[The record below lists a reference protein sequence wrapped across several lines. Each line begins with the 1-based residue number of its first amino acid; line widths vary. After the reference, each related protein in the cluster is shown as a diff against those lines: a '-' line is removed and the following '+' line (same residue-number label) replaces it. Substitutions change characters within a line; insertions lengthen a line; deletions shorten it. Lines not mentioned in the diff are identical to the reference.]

1 MDNVIIYDAIDGVLN
16 ECETVMGG
24 VKNIQGTLA
33 NGMVKSVQRGVSDL
47 VLNANQWAEVATI
60 SQVNINKSI
69 LLIDGQ
75 VFKNA
80 TSGHLI
86 YSLGVDKIQ
95 AQSDENFLNSTAQK
109 ISWTVVE
116 FY

>member
-1 MDNVIIYDAIDGVLN
+1 MENTVIYDAIAGVDAKVEYNGRGINTLLN
-16 ECETVMGG
+16 GRV
-24 VKNIQGTLA
+24 
-33 NGMVKSVQRGVSDL
+33 VKSVQRGVSDL
-47 VLNANQWAEVATI
+47 ALSANQWAEVATI

>member
-1 MDNVIIYDAIDGVLN
+1 
-16 ECETVMGG
+16 
-24 VKNIQGTLA
+24 
-33 NGMVKSVQRGVSDL
+33 MVKSVQRGVSDL

-86 YSLGVDKIQ
+86 YSLSVDKIQ
-95 AQSDENFLNSTAQK
+95 AQSDESFINSTAQK

>member
-1 MDNVIIYDAIDGVLN
+1 M
-16 ECETVMGG
+16 
-24 VKNIQGTLA
+24 
-33 NGMVKSVQRGVSDL
+33 QRGVSDL
-47 VLNANQWAEVATI
+47 VLNANQWADVATI
-60 SQVNINKSI
+60 SQVNVNKSI

-75 VFKNA
+75 VFKST

-86 YSLGVDKIQ
+86 YSLSADKIQ
-95 AQSDENFLNSTAQK
+95 AQSDESFVNSMVQK

>member
-1 MDNVIIYDAIDGVLN
+1 MDNVIIYDKLEELN
-16 ECETVMGG
+16 EGIESNGG
-24 VKNIQGTLA
+24 GITSLLGKGC
-33 NGMVKSVQRGVSDL
+33 VKSVQRGVSDL
-47 VLNANQWAEVATI
+47 ALSANQWAEVATI
-60 SQVNINKSI
+60 SQVNIHKSI

>member
-1 MDNVIIYDAIDGVLN
+1 MNNV
-16 ECETVMGG
+16 
-24 VKNIQGTLA
+24 QGTLA

-86 YSLGVDKIQ
+86 YSLSVDKIQ
-95 AQSDENFLNSTAQK
+95 AQSDESFINSTVQK
-109 ISWTVVE
+109 ISWTVLE